1 MLRIRDILVRI
12 RIPGSD
18 DLWLTDS
25 APDPA
30 IFVIDLRRQL
40 TIIYFYVFDA
50 TFTSFL
56 KGKMS

>member
-1 MLRIRDILVRI
+1 MLRIRDILVRTD
-12 RIPGSD
+12 PD
-18 DLWLTDS
+18 PNLWLTDS

-40 TIIYFYVFDA
+40 TIIYFYVFEA